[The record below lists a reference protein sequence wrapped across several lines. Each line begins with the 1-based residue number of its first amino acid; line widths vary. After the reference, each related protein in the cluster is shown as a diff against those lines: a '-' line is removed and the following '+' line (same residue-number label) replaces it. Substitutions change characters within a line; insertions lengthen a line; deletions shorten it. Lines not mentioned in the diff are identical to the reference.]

1 MTCRIVF
8 TDLITGILEILN
20 YRLLA
25 LPLIYSLYALSLRQS
40 NFIIWLFIQ
49 ADHNYDLSVFFVPF
63 VLLFL
68 PIVEED
74 EDEFLTATRA
84 DGEHNHNNNGSKE
97 KCESIC
103 KCLFYLN
110 L

>member
-1 MTCRIVF
+1 MTCSIVF

-25 LPLIYSLYALSLRQS
+25 LPLIYSLYALSLRQR

-68 PIVEED
+68 VEED